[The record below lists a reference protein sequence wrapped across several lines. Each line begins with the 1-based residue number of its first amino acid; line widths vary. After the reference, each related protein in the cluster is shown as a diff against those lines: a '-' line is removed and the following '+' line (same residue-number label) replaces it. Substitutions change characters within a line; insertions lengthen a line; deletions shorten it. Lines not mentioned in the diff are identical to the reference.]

1 MKILVIIPCY
11 NEQENILN
19 TVARL
24 RQCCP
29 GVDCLVVNDCS
40 TDNSRQLLLD
50 NDIPHISL
58 PCNLGIGGG
67 VQAGYLYA
75 RENGY
80 DITVQMDGDG
90 QHDPAF
96 LQTVIEP
103 VEKGEAD
110 MCIGSR
116 FQEKKGFQTSFAR
129 RMGIRLLSFL
139 ILLLS
144 GKRVRDVTSGYRACG
159 KALTDFYAD
168 HYAQDYPEPEAIL
181 AAVLQGFAVEEVPV
195 EMKER
200 QGGVSSIQAFSSIYY
215 MVKVSLALFIDRLTT
230 SPRKRRG
237 KA

>member
-24 RQCCP
+24 RQYCP
-29 GVDCLVVNDCS
+29 EVDCLVVNDCS
-40 TDNSRQLLLD
+40 TDDSRRLLLE
-50 NDIPHISL
+50 NGIPHISL

-96 LQTVIEP
+96 LQTVVGP
-103 VEKGEAD
+103 VEQGQAD

-116 FQEKKGFQTSFAR
+116 FLEKKGFQTSFAR

-139 ILLLS
+139 ILLLT

-159 KALTDFYAD
+159 KELTAFYAD

-181 AAVLQGFAVEEVPV
+181 AAVLHGFAVEEVPV

-200 QGGVSSIQAFSSIYY
+200 QGGVATIQAFSSIYY
-215 MVKVSLALFIDRLTT
+215 MVKVSLALLVDRLTI
-230 SPRKRRG
+230 SPRKRRRG
-237 KA
+237 K